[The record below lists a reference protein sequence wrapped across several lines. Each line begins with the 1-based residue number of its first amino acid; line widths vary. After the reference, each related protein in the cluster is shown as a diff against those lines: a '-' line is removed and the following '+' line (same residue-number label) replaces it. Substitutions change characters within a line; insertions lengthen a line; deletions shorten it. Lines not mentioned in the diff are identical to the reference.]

1 MEENLGQT
9 QNSSADNLLLF
20 DDNSSA
26 KSEDLM
32 QDENRNRWTFQP
44 HSSPPI
50 TSRQRPR
57 CYESDQSSHQSMP
70 SLESTNIDSLEELAQ
85 DSFSAALAK
94 PNPLRLLGNK
104 VLVSTKG
111 NQIYWF
117 TWYLAVWKN
126 VKFVLRGTVASRGK
140 NFDKFYVKTQMIRNE
155 S

>member
-9 QNSSADNLLLF
+9 QNSSADNLLLP

-32 QDENRNRWTFQP
+32 QNENRNRWTFQP
-44 HSSPPI
+44 IHSSPPI

-104 VLVSTKG
+104 VLVSTK
-111 NQIYWF
+111 
-117 TWYLAVWKN
+117 
-126 VKFVLRGTVASRGK
+126 
-140 NFDKFYVKTQMIRNE
+140 
-155 S
+155 